1 VVGKAGQKNTTVA
14 SVAACQHRCMR
25 GHALAETDIRSR
37 CRFDIRVKMRRI
49 SSNVRILTANW
60 QTKMSSAAAMVSLP
74 SAAYPLAL
82 PSAMAGIASPR
93 IPSPGIR
100 KATSQS
106 AACRLT
112 AGLSEATQRLI
123 GVRAQRVH
131 AIDPQWRQDVICG
144 AALDEMRWGA
154 VGG

>member
-1 VVGKAGQKNTTVA
+1 MACTRCARTPNSRCVA
-14 SVAACQHRCMR
+14 SLKPAVSRIVRLASRRPARDFGIGARPTVFQVHTMVRLAADVA
-25 GHALAETDIRSR
+25 S
-37 CRFDIRVKMRRI
+37 
-49 SSNVRILTANW
+49 W

-112 AGLSEATQRLI
+112 AGLSEATQRLFEFARSKI
-123 GVRAQRVH
+123 IMRLIPESGVKRTAKN
-131 AIDPQWRQDVICG
+131 
-144 AALDEMRWGA
+144 
-154 VGG
+154 

>member
-1 VVGKAGQKNTTVA
+1 MVRLAADVA
-14 SVAACQHRCMR
+14 S
-25 GHALAETDIRSR
+25 
-37 CRFDIRVKMRRI
+37 
-49 SSNVRILTANW
+49 W